1 MKEQENAR
9 NIAFYLDLCADRGLA
24 ANTLKTYDNALT
36 KYYNYALS
44 LDKSFSEI
52 DLFDVRDY
60 KTFLSATE
68 SKSTQ
73 NNNLSVIRSFYNTL
87 MEYRIY
93 DNNPVLQTFNN
104 RLEHKTLTFVPAA
117 EYVVIRDYFTQHS
130 SINYVLGLELMMT
143 SGLRVGELRQIDLFK
158 DISYKGNRAF
168 LKVHGKG
175 NKQRIVPIFSAY
187 AVKLIELLKSQH
199 QSLLPLMLGT
209 STQVYTY
216 HLDNYAKISNHYYTN
231 HDFRRGFAVDLYS
244 RTHDIELVRV
254 LLGHESYNTT
264 LMYIRDATVNVYDLP
279 ADLYYA

>member
-24 ANTLKTYDNALT
+24 RNTITTYDNALT
-36 KYYNYALS
+36 KYYNYALT
-44 LDKSFSEI
+44 LDKTFGEI

-60 KTFLSATE
+60 KTYLDQTE

-104 RLEHKTLTFVPAA
+104 RLERKTLTFVPAN
-117 EYVVIRDYFTQHS
+117 EYVRIRSYFSEHS
-130 SINYVLGLELMMT
+130 SDNYVLGLELMMT
-143 SGLRVGELRQIDLFK
+143 SGLRVGEVGLIDLFK
-158 DISYKGNRAF
+158 DISFRGDKAF

-175 NKQRIVPIFSAY
+175 NKQRIVPIFSSY
-187 AVKLIELLKSQH
+187 AVKLIEVLKNQH
-199 QSLLPLMLGT
+199 QTLLPLRLGT
-209 STQVYTY
+209 STQVYAY
-216 HLDNYAKISNHYYTN
+216 HLDSYAKISNHSYTA

-244 RTHDIELVRV
+244 RTHDLELVRV

-279 ADLYYA
+279 DNLYIA